1 MAPQTSHVPK
11 RENLTAHRIRHRGFV
26 FGATGYVGSAVVR
39 LLAEDADMEA
49 VVAHIRPES
58 TSLELARIRFESLK
72 IGGDGAA
79 VSVDTTPLEASA
91 FAATLKRLAPTHL
104 FLCHGTTAKRASAE
118 GIDDPYE
125 TIDLGL
131 TALLCEAAA
140 QQDIPPR
147 VIYLSSV
154 GASAKA
160 RGAYLRAR
168 GKAEDLVRS
177 SGLPFTI
184 CQAPL
189 LNGPDRP
196 GYRRGETWARRLLD
210 PTLRLLGGIGLSK
223 TRDRYLSMDAN
234 EAAEGLVR
242 TGFHYMTIG
251 RTVKSDELRRE
262 GVYERERWVPAS
274 RRDTDRF

>member
-1 MAPQTSHVPK
+1 MVPQTSHVPK
-11 RENLTAHRIRHRGFV
+11 RENLTAHRMRPRAFV
-26 FGATGYVGSAVVR
+26 FGATGYVGSAVVE
-39 LLAEDADMEA
+39 LLAGDADMEA
-49 VVAHIRPES
+49 VVAHVRPES
-58 TSLELARIRFESLK
+58 SSLERARGQFESLT
-72 IGGDGAA
+72 IRDSD
-79 VSVDTTPLEASA
+79 VPVTVDTTPLEAAA
-91 FAATLKRLAPTHL
+91 FGGTLRRLAPTHL
-104 FLCHGTTAKRASAE
+104 FVCHGTTARRASAE

-125 TIDLGL
+125 VIDVGL
-131 TALLCEAAA
+131 TALVCEAAA
-140 QQDIPPR
+140 LQETEPR
-147 VIYLSSV
+147 VVYLSSV
-154 GASAKA
+154 GASPKG

-168 GKAEDLVRS
+168 GRAEEIVRQ

-196 GYRRGETWARRLLD
+196 ERRAGETWARRLLD
-210 PTLRLLGGIGLSK
+210 PSLRMLGAIGLTK
-223 TRDRYLSMDAN
+223 VRDRYLSMDAG

-242 TGFHYMTIG
+242 CGFHYMTIG